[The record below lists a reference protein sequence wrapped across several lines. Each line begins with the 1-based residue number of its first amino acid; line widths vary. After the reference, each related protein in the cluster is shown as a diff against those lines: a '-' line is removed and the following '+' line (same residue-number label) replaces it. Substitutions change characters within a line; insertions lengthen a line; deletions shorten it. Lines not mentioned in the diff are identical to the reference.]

1 MPKAVSAAG
10 LEAVMFHQQT
20 KMFVDFLR
28 ERDPVAFEGIV
39 TDVLDGET
47 VESSCMER
55 TGVEIDA
62 LWAKF
67 EAKIAANEG
76 G

>member
-1 MPKAVSAAG
+1 
-10 LEAVMFHQQT
+10 
-20 KMFVDFLR
+20 MFVDFLR